1 MHSIP
6 TSQYSGWE
14 QAYDVQLFA
23 YQQILLTTKLM
34 MMILILLNYV

>member
-23 YQQILLTTKLM
+23 YQQILWTTKL